1 MPDIK
6 LIIKELGKDNIIL
19 NIDSNYT
26 VNDLINKVYKSKCIS
41 KRNRENYEFVYNGN
55 ELQPSTDQLN
65 KLSIKNLSEIEMIEK
80 GNSNMQRGRDDWRD
94 GIILGSKSLVFNS
107 ADEEYFIIKSLKEKV
122 SKKIKNKLYCATQ
135 DGDTA
140 KDFHSKCDNKG
151 ALLYAIK
158 TKNDLVFGIYT
169 SKPICSDG
177 ITRTDSTQ
185 MVICPYKNFAILSL
199 NGNATYHC
207 NPNNGP
213 QFHCMQLNTPFL
225 SSNCSDIQ
233 SCNDFTLPSYPSG
246 NYNYQIKE
254 LEVYSLEDLK

>member
-107 ADEEYFIIKSLKEKV
+107 ADEEYFIIKSLKEKFQR
-122 SKKIKNKLYCATQ
+122 K
-135 DGDTA
+135 
-140 KDFHSKCDNKG
+140 
-151 ALLYAIK
+151 
-158 TKNDLVFGIYT
+158 
-169 SKPICSDG
+169 
-177 ITRTDSTQ
+177 
-185 MVICPYKNFAILSL
+185 
-199 NGNATYHC
+199 
-207 NPNNGP
+207 
-213 QFHCMQLNTPFL
+213 
-225 SSNCSDIQ
+225 
-233 SCNDFTLPSYPSG
+233 
-246 NYNYQIKE
+246 
-254 LEVYSLEDLK
+254 